1 MAIDFHLKPATPA
14 DAASLASLHTSVAEH
29 LTSVHGLGPWSIKSS
44 EKGVLFAMRT
54 SKVFVARHR
63 TDIIATLRLATKKPW
78 AIDTSYFA
86 PCEKPLYLLA
96 MAVVPARQRQGIG
109 RRCLEEA
116 RRIAKGLTADVIR
129 LDAFDASAGAGSFYA
144 RCGYT
149 EVGRVTYRNSPL
161 IYYELLLA

>member
-1 MAIDFHLKPATPA
+1 MDFHLQSATPA
-14 DAASLASLHTSVAEH
+14 DAVSLADLHTSVAEH
-29 LTSVHGLGPWSIKSS
+29 LTSLHGQGPWSTKSS

-54 SKVFVARHR
+54 SNVFVARHG

-86 PCEKPLYLLA
+86 PCRKPVYLLA
-96 MAVVPARQRQGIG
+96 MAVAPARQRQGIG
-109 RRCLEEA
+109 RRCLEQA
-116 RRIAKGLTADVIR
+116 KRIGKELTADAIR
-129 LDAFDASAGAGSFYA
+129 LDAFDAAAGAGSFYA